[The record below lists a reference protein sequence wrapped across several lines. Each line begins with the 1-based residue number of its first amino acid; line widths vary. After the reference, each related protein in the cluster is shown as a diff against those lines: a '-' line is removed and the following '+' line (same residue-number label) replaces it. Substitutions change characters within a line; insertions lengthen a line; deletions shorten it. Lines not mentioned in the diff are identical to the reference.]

1 MAPRDES
8 FLQQADPPG
17 VLKRD
22 PMAVKDKLRMDV
34 LKRIIPDECFHK
46 SLVKSL
52 FYMVRDMGLIC
63 ALWKAYP
70 VYVEGNWPL
79 TFVWWNAM
87 GFMMWALFVVGH
99 DCGHTTFSEYT
110 WVNAVCGHL
119 CHAPLLVPFWP
130 WAQSHHQHHSYHNHV
145 EKDHSFPWFR
155 KEQYATQLSGV
166 GRTIL
171 KTPLH
176 PLFSYG
182 VSYLFFGY
190 WDGSHFNPF
199 GSLFKN
205 RTQRVQCAV
214 SSLAVA
220 LFLGLFL
227 HYVIEYSWSAFAVKY
242 AAPWCIYNYWLVM
255 VTYLQHH
262 EPDSITYDDADYSFA
277 VAAMETV
284 DRKYCWGVDDLH
296 HNITD
301 GHVVH
306 HLFFTKIP
314 HYNLMKAT
322 DALRPYLEGLGV
334 YRYQRNPLFLWTFVQ
349 YNYKY
354 GLFTHSKADEPWAPP
369 QEVKKVA

>member
-1 MAPRDES
+1 MPSMPSVYCKAKSVCTPCSTLCHSYSALQHSREVSSPLS
-8 FLQQADPPG
+8 FL
-17 VLKRD
+17 KR
-22 PMAVKDKLRMDV
+22 
-34 LKRIIPDECFHK
+34 CFHK

-227 HYVIEYSWSAFAVKY
+227 HYVIEYSVSAFAVKY

-255 VTYLQHH
+255 VTYL
-262 EPDSITYDDADYSFA
+262 
-277 VAAMETV
+277 
-284 DRKYCWGVDDLH
+284 L
-296 HNITD
+296 
-301 GHVVH
+301 
-306 HLFFTKIP
+306 
-314 HYNLMKAT
+314 
-322 DALRPYLEGLGV
+322 LR
-334 YRYQRNPLFLWTFVQ
+334 T
-349 YNYKY
+349 
-354 GLFTHSKADEPWAPP
+354 APP
-369 QEVKKVA
+369 PPPHSSDDSRAHVWTDEFRGGICLAGGGA